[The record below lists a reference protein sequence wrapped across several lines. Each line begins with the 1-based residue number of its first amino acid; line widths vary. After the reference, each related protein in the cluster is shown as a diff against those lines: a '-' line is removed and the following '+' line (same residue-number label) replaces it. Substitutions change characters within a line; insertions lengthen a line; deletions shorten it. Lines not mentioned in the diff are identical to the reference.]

1 MLSTFQTIKEESHT
15 RHTTEI
21 QLVNEADL
29 NLAEAGVIIT
39 AEKEELI
46 RKIMSNTG
54 ATRADVESLF
64 ETQGLWLNESE
75 SEEMIQ
81 ETQKGFE
88 KWRIGEEM
96 L

>member
-1 MLSTFQTIKEESHT
+1 M

-54 ATRADVESLF
+54 SPRADVESLF

-88 KWRIGEEM
+88 KWTIEEEM

>member
-1 MLSTFQTIKEESHT
+1 M

-21 QLVNEADL
+21 QLVNEKDL
-29 NLAEAGVIIT
+29 NLSEAGVIIT

-46 RKIMSNTG
+46 RKIMSHTG
-54 ATRADVESLF
+54 LTRADVESLF

-88 KWRIGEEM
+88 KWCIEEEM